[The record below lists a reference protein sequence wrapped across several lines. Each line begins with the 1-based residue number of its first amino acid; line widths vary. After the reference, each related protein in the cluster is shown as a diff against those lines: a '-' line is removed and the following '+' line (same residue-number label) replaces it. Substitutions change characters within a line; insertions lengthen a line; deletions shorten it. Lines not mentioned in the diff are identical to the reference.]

1 MGPRALPASVVLRG
15 SISAQQTAASCRRQR
30 ARAVTA
36 TTESRQKHARTS
48 VLVALPLPN
57 HRESAA
63 ADLAT
68 PYTGLGIPVLPIE
81 AARTYAPGISTGA
94 VAVFRAFS
102 TPSPAPRSGFRPRA
116 VRWEFGSSLTM
127 QSSDMFCSDT
137 AVHAKY
143 MYQKFHVA
151 YVAATS
157 DSVVRRVGSQAHGR

>member
-48 VLVALPLPN
+48 VLAALPLPN
-57 HRESAA
+57 HGESAA

-68 PYTGLGIPVLPIE
+68 SYTGLGIPVLPIE

-102 TPSPAPRSGFRPRA
+102 TPSPAPRSGFAARGSLGVREFAHQSPPAYSVPPYTMNSSTRKPGDSEKTPKTPRTHWA
-116 VRWEFGSSLTM
+116 GV
-127 QSSDMFCSDT
+127 
-137 AVHAKY
+137 
-143 MYQKFHVA
+143 
-151 YVAATS
+151 
-157 DSVVRRVGSQAHGR
+157 